1 MSEKMSEKV
10 PDEISPVEK
19 GSTKKFSD
27 LCDFEGMD
35 QYSNVVELLVEYTL
49 FLENTK
55 MTKNKIDPD
64 DPDGLNAQEQK
75 RRRLLGRTI
84 RLWKQKFKSIEYT
97 VQAVHEFATQHK
109 LLIGVL
115 DGMRDFDFITI
126 YGETR
131 SNRRIFLAQLA
142 KDLFIPIYPRIP
154 NDPDFDSLIRRIL
167 YTRTKAIKKNLR
179 CGYYISQI
187 I

>member
-1 MSEKMSEKV
+1 MIITCKLRLSLRATCTYYQT
-10 PDEISPVEK
+10 II
-19 GSTKKFSD
+19 SD

-97 VQAVHEFATQHK
+97 VQAVHECK
-109 LLIGVL
+109 LTS
-115 DGMRDFDFITI
+115 R
-126 YGETR
+126 
-131 SNRRIFLAQLA
+131 
-142 KDLFIPIYPRIP
+142 
-154 NDPDFDSLIRRIL
+154 
-167 YTRTKAIKKNLR
+167 
-179 CGYYISQI
+179 
-187 I
+187 

>member
-1 MSEKMSEKV
+1 MYYIGHVTSIK
-10 PDEISPVEK
+10 
-19 GSTKKFSD
+19 SD

-55 MTKNKIDPD
+55 MAKHEPDPD
-64 DPDGLNAQEQK
+64 DPDGLTAQEQK

-97 VQAVHEFATQHK
+97 VQAVHECKFIGRHGGNLPVLKIVILVATQHK

-115 DGMRDFDFITI
+115 DGMRDFDFIV
-126 YGETR
+126 
-131 SNRRIFLAQLA
+131 SFNQ
-142 KDLFIPIYPRIP
+142 
-154 NDPDFDSLIRRIL
+154 
-167 YTRTKAIKKNLR
+167 
-179 CGYYISQI
+179 
-187 I
+187 

>member
-1 MSEKMSEKV
+1 MTVSNMPEKMSEKV

-115 DGMRDFDFITI
+115 DGMRDFDFIVSFKLHQFASTYDSCSDNLWRNKIQSSNFFGTI
-126 YGETR
+126 GER
-131 SNRRIFLAQLA
+131 FIHS
-142 KDLFIPIYPRIP
+142 DL
-154 NDPDFDSLIRRIL
+154 SS
-167 YTRTKAIKKNLR
+167 YTK
-179 CGYYISQI
+179 
-187 I
+187 